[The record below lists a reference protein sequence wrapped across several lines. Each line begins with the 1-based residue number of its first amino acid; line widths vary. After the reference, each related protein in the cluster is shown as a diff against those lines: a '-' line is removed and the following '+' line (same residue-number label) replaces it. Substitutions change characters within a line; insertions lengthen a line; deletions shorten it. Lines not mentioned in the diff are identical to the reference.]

1 MARTGT
7 EILIE
12 KLIKML
18 GLDPQL
24 ILSHID
30 GIRKSVSNASGDIA
44 ALRRDQVKIMQHLGI
59 EPDGQ
64 RPDEAEQIAGPGTRP
79 N

>member
-44 ALRRDQVKIMQHLGI
+44 ALRRDQIKIMQHLGI
-59 EPDGQ
+59 EQD
-64 RPDEAEQIAGPGTRP
+64 AGPERERIEGPRP